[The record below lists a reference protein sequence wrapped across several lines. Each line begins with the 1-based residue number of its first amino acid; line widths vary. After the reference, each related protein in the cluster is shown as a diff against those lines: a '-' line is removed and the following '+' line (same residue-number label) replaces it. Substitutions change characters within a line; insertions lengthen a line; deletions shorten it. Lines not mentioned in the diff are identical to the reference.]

1 MPAPHRL
8 ARAAWHLVQYAS
20 LRLAAAF
27 LVSIPPD
34 AAEEAAR
41 GIGRIYYRIDGP
53 RRRTTNENL
62 RIAFGDR
69 LDEAARERLAVK
81 TFEHAFVL
89 ATEVAWRRR
98 ILPNVRA
105 FRRRRVI
112 LGDEAAMRDD
122 LRAGRGGIVMTAHLG
137 NWEIAG
143 AYLRYERVPFA
154 AVARPI
160 DNPIVDR
167 YLTRLRGGAA
177 NLIEKHGAVKDV
189 SEAVS
194 KGTWVGILA
203 DQNAGRRGLFVPFF
217 GVPASSFR
225 FGATLA
231 LRHDFPVYFAVA
243 LRRGKGFR
251 YEFHVRRY
259 VPPPGLDRKD
269 GERLL
274 LEAYF
279 AQLEA
284 WIREVPEQYFWLHRR
299 WRTRPDGEERDEE
312 TPVYDRRGAPREG

>member
-1 MPAPHRL
+1 MPALPRL
-8 ARAAWHLVQYAS
+8 ARGAWHLFQYAS
-20 LRLAAAF
+20 LRAAAAI

-34 AAEEAAR
+34 AAEGAAR

-53 RRRTTNENL
+53 RRRTTIENL
-62 RIAFGDR
+62 RIAFGDS
-69 LDEAARERLAVK
+69 LEPAARERLAIRA
-81 TFEHAFVL
+81 FEHAFVI

-105 FRRRRVI
+105 FRRRRTIV
-112 LGDEAAMRDD
+112 GDAAEMRAD
-122 LRAGRGGIVMTAHLG
+122 LRAGRGGIVLTAHLG
-137 NWEIAG
+137 NWELAG

-167 YLTRLRGGAA
+167 YLTRFRGGAA
-177 NLIEKHGAVKDV
+177 NLIETRGAVQDV

-194 KGTWVGILA
+194 QGTWVGILA
-203 DQNAGRRGLFVPFF
+203 DQNAGRRGVFVPFF

-251 YEFHVRRY
+251 YEFHTRRY
-259 VPPPGLDRKD
+259 VPPRGLDRKD
-269 GERLL
+269 GERHL

-279 AQLEA
+279 TQLEA

-299 WRTRPDGEERDEE
+299 WRTRPPEEELAE
-312 TPVYDRRGAPREG
+312 GTPTYDRRGTPRER